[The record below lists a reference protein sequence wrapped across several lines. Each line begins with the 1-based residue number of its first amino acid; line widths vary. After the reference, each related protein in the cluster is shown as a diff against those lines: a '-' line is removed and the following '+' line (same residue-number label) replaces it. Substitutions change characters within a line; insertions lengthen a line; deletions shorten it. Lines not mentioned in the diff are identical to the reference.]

1 MVYALNALIMS
12 HPHQAN
18 AFNSTANLS
27 QDKPTYRSGVTE
39 DATDTSDASAR
50 LSLNISFDD
59 TSDAECTV
67 ITIEG
72 QDQSHLLMS
81 LTSIFITSGLNVVTA
96 SITSEDGRINDVFRV
111 QTPEGGKVGGN
122 NVVEQTAI
130 WCCLSGRLVKGIEH

>member
-1 MVYALNALIMS
+1 MHSYILQPAPLPQQI
-12 HPHQAN
+12 N

-27 QDKPTYRSGVTE
+27 PDMPTYRSGVTE
-39 DATDTSDASAR
+39 DASDAADAQSR
-50 LSLNISFDD
+50 PSLNISFDD

-111 QTPEGGKVGGN
+111 QTPEGLKVG
-122 NVVEQTAI
+122 
-130 WCCLSGRLVKGIEH
+130 RLTQSCWN